1 MPRVAETLQCWEQ
14 ALVLPPS
21 PPAASAVTVPP
32 SSGAAEGLR
41 LSAAAGE
48 SVPGTSSASLL
59 SRAWLLG
66 AAKPEVP
73 SYTHAG
79 LLLAL
84 GLTGN
89 LDRLTWTD
97 LYR

>member
-1 MPRVAETLQCWEQ
+1 M
-14 ALVLPPS
+14 
-21 PPAASAVTVPP
+21 
-32 SSGAAEGLR
+32 
-41 LSAAAGE
+41 
-48 SVPGTSSASLL
+48 PGTSSASLL

-97 LYR
+97 LYRWGRPEG